1 MFSHCMNYD
10 LDVIPGCLGKEGTFL
25 KPPDTKDYDTWL
37 DGIPLKT
44 HYPLPYLPPPFHNVI
59 FSCSDF

>member
-1 MFSHCMNYD
+1 MNYD

-37 DGIPLKT
+37 DGIPLNSSGFTLSKAHVQST
-44 HYPLPYLPPPFHNVI
+44 IHV
-59 FSCSDF
+59 